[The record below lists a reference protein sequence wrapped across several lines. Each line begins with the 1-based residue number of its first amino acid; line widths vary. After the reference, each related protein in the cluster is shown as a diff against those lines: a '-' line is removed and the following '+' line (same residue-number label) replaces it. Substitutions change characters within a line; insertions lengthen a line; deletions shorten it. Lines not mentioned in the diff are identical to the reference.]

1 MEIMALVQAAEV
13 TGRRVAVRWREG
25 GGAEFPFLWLRDNC
39 RCAQCR
45 HPGNG
50 QRLLDTLDIPED
62 IAPKIVAAK
71 GEALEIGWSD
81 GHDSR
86 YAADWLK
93 AHELSPQARA
103 RRRPQHRIWGNEIAN
118 DLPRADWNELDRSAE
133 AERAFLARYHA
144 YGFGLLDNV
153 PVRSG
158 MVVDAGNRFG
168 HVRVTNYGA
177 YFDVKSIPNPNN
189 LAYTSVGL
197 GVHTDNPYRDPSPG
211 IQLLHCLEADAP
223 GGESIL
229 VDGFKAA
236 EDLRRDDPAAFERLS
251 KLPQHFHFSDKNAD
265 LEADQRVIHTDHEGI
280 VRSVHFNNRSAAPID
295 LPLEE
300 IEGWYAAYRR
310 FARLLRRPEGELRF
324 RLAPGQLLMF
334 QNDRVLHG
342 RDGFDPNQGRRH
354 LQGCYIDQDGIL
366 SRWRVLERGSAAEMR
381 A

>member
-1 MEIMALVQAAEV
+1 MAVVQTADV
-13 TGRRVAVRWREG
+13 VGRRVAVRWREG

-45 HPGNG
+45 HAGSG
-50 QRLLDTLDIPED
+50 QRLLDTLDIPDD
-62 IAPKIVAAK
+62 IRPQSVGAE
-71 GEALEIGWSD
+71 GDRLEIKWSD

-93 AHELSPQARA
+93 VHELSPEARQ
-103 RRRPQHRIWGNEIAN
+103 RRRLRHRIWGNEIAN

-133 AERAFLARYHA
+133 AERAFLARYHEF
-144 YGFGLLDNV
+144 GFGLIDNV

-189 LAYTSVGL
+189 LAYTAVGL

-223 GGESIL
+223 GGDSIL

-236 EDLRRDDPAAFERLS
+236 EDLRREDPAAFDRLS
-251 KLPQHFHFSDKNAD
+251 RLPQHFHFWDRHAD
-265 LEADQRVIHTDHEGI
+265 LEADQRVIHTDHEGA

-300 IEGWYAAYRR
+300 IDGWYAAYRR
-310 FARLLRRPEGELRF
+310 FGRMLRRPEGELRF

-366 SRWRVLERGSAAEMR
+366 SRWRVLERESTVEAHA
-381 A
+381 